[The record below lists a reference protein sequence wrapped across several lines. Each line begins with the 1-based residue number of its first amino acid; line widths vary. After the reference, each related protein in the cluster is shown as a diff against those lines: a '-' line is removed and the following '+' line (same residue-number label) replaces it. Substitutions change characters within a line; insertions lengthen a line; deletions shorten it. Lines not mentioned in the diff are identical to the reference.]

1 MDSVL
6 PPRDIGLLAHEE
18 DAMSKQELT
27 AESPN
32 PSDSREA
39 EVIHPDDDGYDEARS
54 VFNAMID
61 KRPALIVRP
70 TTAAHVVEAV
80 NLARERGLPVAIR
93 CGGHSVSG
101 MGTCDDGVLI
111 NLSLMKG
118 VDVDPSARTARVNAG
133 VLAGELDR
141 DTQVFGLATPSG
153 RVTTTGVGGFTL
165 GGGYGWL
172 SPKYGLA
179 CDNLISVDVVTADG
193 RLVKASES
201 VNEDLFWGVRGGSSN
216 FGVVTTYEFRV
227 HPVGPTIY
235 GGMVM
240 HPITEAKDRLRAW
253 RDYVEQAPEELS
265 TATAI
270 FRAPPE
276 PFVPDELHGKPVLGM
291 LMAYIGDPD
300 EGAEVIRPLAELG
313 PPAVDGV
320 ESMPYL
326 AFQEILDPTAPWGTQ
341 VYNSGEHLHELSDDA
356 IDTFVDCASRLETPL
371 SQAIMFRNGGAV
383 GRVPDDAMAAG
394 HREAAYLMHP
404 IAVWDDPADSGRH
417 IAWCRDLCAAM
428 SPHTTGGVYL
438 NMTMDEGA
446 GRVRAGY
453 DAAKYERLVALKDK
467 YDPDNLFRVNQNIK
481 PSRDQRSR

>member
-1 MDSVL
+1 
-6 PPRDIGLLAHEE
+6 
-18 DAMSKQELT
+18 MSNGKMT
-27 AESPN
+27 TESPK
-32 PSDSREA
+32 PSNLAEA
-39 EVIHPDDDGYDEARS
+39 EVIYPGDDGYDEARS

-61 KRPALIVRP
+61 KRPTLIVRP
-70 TTAAHVVEAV
+70 TTASQVIDSV
-80 NLARERGLPVAIR
+80 NLARERDLPVAVR

-101 MGTCDDGVLI
+101 MGTCDDGLLI

-118 VDVDPSARTARVNAG
+118 VDVDPTARTARVNAG

-201 VNEDLFWGVRGGSSN
+201 ENEDLFWGVRGSSSN
-216 FGVVTTYEFRV
+216 FGVVTTYEFRL

-235 GGMVM
+235 SGMVM
-240 HPITEAKDRLRAW
+240 HPIADAKERLRAW
-253 RDYVEQAPEELS
+253 RDYAEEAPEELS

-276 PFVPDELHGKPVLGM
+276 PFVPSELHGQPVLGM
-291 LMAYIGDPD
+291 LVMYIGDPD
-300 EGAEVIRPLAELG
+300 EGVEVVRPLKELG
-313 PPAVDGV
+313 PPAVDGI
-320 ESMPYL
+320 ERMPYT

-341 VYNSGEHLHELSDDA
+341 VYNSGEHLRELSDEA
-356 IDTFVDCASRLETPL
+356 IDTFVDYASRLETPL
-371 SQAIMFRNGGAV
+371 SQAILFRHGGAV

-394 HREAAYLMHP
+394 HRDAAYLMHP
-404 IAVWDDPADSGRH
+404 IAVWDDPAESDRH
-417 IAWCRDLCAAM
+417 ISWCRDLCAAM
-428 SPHTTGGVYL
+428 RPHTTGGVYL
-438 NMTMDEGA
+438 NMTMDEGE

-453 DAAKYERLVALKDK
+453 SAAKYQRLVALKDK
-467 YDPDNLFRVNQNIK
+467 YDPDNLFSVNQNIK
-481 PSRDQRSR
+481 PSRSERSR